1 MLNNPSMIAM
11 LIYTGFRV
19 LYAFVKKKMKK
30 KHFITLKKLASRTR
44 PLSIPSLIP
53 NILSSGIQTFIRPI
67 NINKNIET
75 IIHPPVFM

>member
-1 MLNNPSMIAM
+1 M

-67 NINKNIET
+67 NINKKYRNYNPSSCVYVILD
-75 IIHPPVFM
+75 IYFR